1 MPNRWVFFLHILLT
15 LLLTSNAK
23 LGINSILCY
32 NGQRTVLNS
41 KCETGPGQQCGDL
54 CAKRKH
60 CFPRLRPTALGSTFS
75 RKMSIAFDCTV
86 ESYLTSV
93 IQVCFGYQFIILNK
107 SKKSTQEIPQKP
119 RN

>member
-1 MPNRWVFFLHILLT
+1 MPKRWVFFLHILLT
-15 LLLTSNAK
+15 LLLTSNTK

-32 NGQRTVLNS
+32 NGQRTLYD
-41 KCETGPGQQCGDL
+41 TGPGQQYGDPMRQWKTPL
-54 CAKRKH
+54 
-60 CFPRLRPTALGSTFS
+60 PTAKVYYSRVYDIS

-107 SKKSTQEIPQKP
+107 SKNSIQEIPQKP